1 MTERESQNGRPHGML
16 FCMDTFPREAHV
28 EMPTAS
34 AASFAGALS
43 ADGIDYERAGVAR
56 GMADAVELF
65 VLAVPSLAVLA
76 LVLEKLRRARLPRT
90 YVAVRDSGIE
100 IWTDRATKDGRI
112 FVSTES
118 EEFVELPDTTISADT
133 LRHALDQGRTPES

>member
-1 MTERESQNGRPHGML
+1 
-16 FCMDTFPREAHV
+16 MDTFPREAHIEV
-28 EMPTAS
+28 PADS
-34 AASFAGALS
+34 AASFAAELS
-43 ADGIDYERAGVAR
+43 ASELDHERAGAAR

-90 YVAVRDSGIE
+90 YVAVRESGIE

-133 LRHALDQGRTPES
+133 LRHALDQRRAPEP